1 MGGDVAG
8 AIEDGYN
15 RRRDWGPETDPIPNN
30 KFTVSGVYELPFG
43 TGKRFGGNLPHSV
56 RQAFGNWQVSW
67 IGVLQSGLYNTA
79 EQCCFDTSNS
89 RNWYTRPDAIG
100 KWKLPNPT
108 VNGWFNVGA
117 FAVPGCPASDPVC
130 ANTTPVDVG
139 RFGTAAN
146 NTIVGPGVKAM
157 DFGLFKYFT
166 IKEKGRLQFRVTA
179 TNLFNHPNFTNP
191 DTTITDYNA
200 GTISGT
206 NWLVTSAGPR
216 TIQIGLRYDF

>member
-1 MGGDVAG
+1 VMPSSPPQH
-8 AIEDGYN
+8 
-15 RRRDWGPETDPIPNN
+15 RDQSKVRGSI
-30 KFTVSGVYELPFG
+30 
-43 TGKRFGGNLPHSV
+43 

-89 RNWYTRPDAIG
+89 RNWYTRPDATG

-108 VNGWFNVGA
+108 VNGWFNVGG

-146 NTIVGPGVKAM
+146 NTIVEPGVKAM

-179 TNLFNHPNFTNP
+179 TNLFNHPNFSNP

-200 GTISGT
+200 GTIGGT
-206 NWLVTSAGPR
+206 NWLVSSAGPR
-216 TIQIGLRYDF
+216 AIQIGLRYDF